1 MAVILV
7 VGGAGYI
14 GSHVCKAL
22 AASGH
27 VPVCLDNF
35 STGWREAVRFGPVVE
50 GDLLEP
56 ASLAAAFAEHR
67 PEAVMHFAALSLV
80 GESVAAPERYWR
92 GNVVGS
98 LNLLDAMRAGGVER
112 LVFSSTAAV
121 YGEPNLPLIPETA
134 PTAPTNPYGATK
146 LAVERMIAGHAAAHG
161 LRAAVFRY
169 FNVAGAD
176 PDGLIGEDHRPET
189 HLIPVVLQAASGRRA
204 GMTIHGDDYPT
215 PDGTC
220 VRDYLHVA
228 DLAEAHLLGLERLL
242 GGGEGLTVNLGTGRG
257 WSVREVVDRVAAVTG
272 LAPPCAVGPRR
283 QGDPAQLVCDGARGA
298 EILGWR
304 PRRSDLDTMIADAWR
319 WSQRGGY
326 AR

>member
-1 MAVILV
+1 MALIMV

-22 AASGH
+22 AAVGH
-27 VPVCLDNF
+27 TPICFDNF
-35 STGWREAVRFGPVVE
+35 STGWRDAARFGPVFE
-50 GDLLEP
+50 GDLLDP
-56 ASLAAAFAEHR
+56 AALDAAFAAHR

-98 LNLLDAMRAGGVER
+98 LNLLDAMRTAGVGR

-121 YGEPNLPLIPETA
+121 YGEPDAPLIPETA
-134 PTAPTNPYGATK
+134 PLAPTNPYGATK
-146 LAVERMIAGHAAAHG
+146 LAVERMIADHAAAHG

-189 HLIPVVLQAASGRRA
+189 HLIPVVLQAAAGRRE
-204 GMTIHGDDYPT
+204 GMAIHGGDYPT

-220 VRDYLHVA
+220 VRDYLHVV

-242 GGGEGLTVNLGTGRG
+242 DGCDGLTVNLGTGRG
-257 WSVREVVDRVAAVTG
+257 WSVREVVDRVEAVTG
-272 LAPPCAVGPRR
+272 LDVPRTIGPRR
-283 QGDPAQLVCDGARGA
+283 PGDPARLVCDGARGA
-298 EILGWR
+298 ALLGWR
-304 PRRSDLDTMIADAWR
+304 PGRSDLDAMIADAWA
-319 WSQRGGY
+319 WGQRGGY